1 MKHQDIFS
9 EKNHSA
15 LAITRN
21 GIHAGFRFLCVA
33 FSACLLSC
41 EVDTL
46 PETEMINTLTGKKA
60 RYEELSA
67 GTATIFNNSKT
78 AYDTN
83 APWVTGELYNRF
95 LQGDLLYDDRR
106 IPDMDGVEQGG
117 LGPGYGGFSCG
128 SCHNN
133 TGRTASTLWTEG
145 GSGSAGF
152 SSCLIYLTRK
162 DGGFLK
168 NYGRVLHDQSSIIG
182 VKPEGKLKVT
192 YTYRTYRFPD
202 GEEYELATPTYRIT
216 DWYADSLAPED
227 LIVSVRIP
235 LRHVGMGQMMS
246 LDEETMKRVAAQS
259 NYPEYGISGRL
270 NYITERAV
278 WAFRATRRSMPI

>member
-1 MKHQDIFS
+1 MCI
-9 EKNHSA
+9 
-15 LAITRN
+15 
-21 GIHAGFRFLCVA
+21 A

-60 RYEELSA
+60 KYEELSA

-106 IPDMDGVEQGG
+106 IPDMDGFEQGG
-117 LGPGYGGFSCG
+117 LGPVYAGFSCG

-192 YTYRTYRFPD
+192 YTYQTYRFPD
-202 GEEYELATPTYRIT
+202 ALLDPRKIPYIRSRCRAGIIADPVQMAFQFRHHVLRVIRLFIYLLFISCHLRFLAFPVVFPLGLCVYYRRC
-216 DWYADSLAPED
+216 P
-227 LIVSVRIP
+227 
-235 LRHVGMGQMMS
+235 
-246 LDEETMKRVAAQS
+246 
-259 NYPEYGISGRL
+259 
-270 NYITERAV
+270 
-278 WAFRATRRSMPI
+278 